1 MSDNGIPD
9 LGGLN
14 NEETFFADEVCQMIF
29 PFCLLVCVGFV
40 MNFARF
46 HVFLDYQGDN
56 WDASFVTGATD
67 KFGISWSV

>member
-56 WDASFVTGATD
+56 
-67 KFGISWSV
+67 